1 MLPKG
6 LETEIGEKGIT
17 LSGGQ
22 KARVSLARSL
32 FSDKDILLLDDILS
46 AVDVHVGEFIVQSTI
61 RKFLQGRTVVMPTH
75 AIKFASF
82 ADEIIVM
89 KKGRIIK
96 KGHYNDICNTP
107 EFHEVSIKEHE
118 KEKK

>member
-1 MLPKG
+1 
-6 LETEIGEKGIT
+6 
-17 LSGGQ
+17 
-22 KARVSLARSL
+22 
-32 FSDKDILLLDDILS
+32 
-46 AVDVHVGEFIVQSTI
+46 
-61 RKFLQGRTVVMPTH
+61 MPTH

-107 EFHEVSIKEHE
+107 EFHEVSIKEHRSML
-118 KEKK
+118 KEQMNMDKALMIPGI